1 MKFRAILSLIILS
14 GVIGFGITS
23 CKKDRTCKVLVIV
36 QDSLEEPIAAADVF
50 LTCDPVENVQNG
62 PCIIEETE
70 TTLTDG
76 TARFQFANPG
86 ILKVFIDGD
95 PEGYVELEAGE
106 EVEKII
112 VRP

>member
-1 MKFRAILSLIILS
+1 MKFRAILSLILLTGLIGL
-14 GVIGFGITS
+14 GVIG

-36 QDSLEEPIAAADVF
+36 QDSLEVPVVGAEIR
-50 LTCDPVENVQNG
+50 LWCDDVEN
-62 PCIIEETE
+62 PLCIIDENE

-76 TARFQFANPG
+76 TAHFEFANPG
-86 ILKVFIDGD
+86 ILKVFVDGD

-106 EVEKII
+106 EVEKVI

>member
-1 MKFRAILSLIILS
+1 MKFRAILSLILLT
-14 GVIGFGITS
+14 GVIGLGVIG
-23 CKKDRTCKVLVIV
+23 CKKDRTCKVLIV
-36 QDSLEEPIAAADVF
+36 LQDSLEEPVVGSLVF

-62 PCIIEETE
+62 PCIIEEE
-70 TTLTDG
+70 QTTLTDG
-76 TARFQFANPG
+76 TARFSFANPG
-86 ILKVFIDGD
+86 ILKVFVDGD

>member
-1 MKFRAILSLIILS
+1 MKFRAILSLILVT
-14 GVIGFGITS
+14 GVIGFGFSS
-23 CKKDRTCKVLVIV
+23 CKKSKACKVLVIV
-36 QDSLEEPIAAADVF
+36 QDSLEEPIVGADVR
-50 LTCDPVENVQNG
+50 LWCDDVEN
-62 PCIIEETE
+62 PLCIIDTMA

-76 TARFQFANPG
+76 TAHFQFTNPG
-86 ILKVFIDGD
+86 ILKVFVDGD

>member
-1 MKFRAILSLIILS
+1 MKFRAILSLILVT
-14 GVIGFGITS
+14 GVIGFGVTG

-36 QDSLEEPIAAADVF
+36 QDTLEKPIAGVEVF

-62 PCIIEETE
+62 PCVIEETE

-76 TARFQFANPG
+76 TAHFEFANPG
-86 ILKVFIDGD
+86 ILKVFIDGA

-112 VRP
+112 VIL